1 MNTDHESGSDLCPLL
16 TLSFFFNIQ
25 QYDYIAIIPLL
36 QVEKLRLGNNT
47 LPECIQP
54 ISAGG
59 KIETQAGW
67 LQSSVG
73 SVKNHPKFLLLCPCL
88 HVPRYELSV
97 LWNHGIYYPSPSVI
111 ISSLGY
117 QVYWHSYL
125 VQYAYTGASRTPNSK
140 NLSLRRTDL
149 LDLPG
154 EVLTLSKLSKGFSSS
169 HVWMWE
175 LDHKEGWAPKNWC
188 FQILLLEKTLESP
201 LDGSNQPIL
210 EEVNPEYSLE
220 VLLLKLKLQYFGHLI
235 CRADL
240 LENTLMQRKMEGRRR
255 RGWQRMRWLDKIT
268 DSMHSMSLSKLQG
281 VVKDREAWH
290 AAVHGITKSWT
301 WLSDWT
307 IINRLQPVSQPEG
320 LQWGKRDERV

>member
-36 QVEKLRLGNNT
+36 QVEKLRLGNYT

-97 LWNHGIYYPSPSVI
+97 LWNHGIYHPSPSVI

-175 LDHKEGWAPKNWC
+175 LDHKEGWAPKN
-188 FQILLLEKTLESP
+188 
-201 LDGSNQPIL
+201 
-210 EEVNPEYSLE
+210 
-220 VLLLKLKLQYFGHLI
+220 
-235 CRADL
+235 
-240 LENTLMQRKMEGRRR
+240 
-255 RGWQRMRWLDKIT
+255 
-268 DSMHSMSLSKLQG
+268 
-281 VVKDREAWH
+281 
-290 AAVHGITKSWT
+290 
-301 WLSDWT
+301 
-307 IINRLQPVSQPEG
+307 
-320 LQWGKRDERV
+320 